1 MRLKNK
7 IQLYTSLSLFLMVLL
22 FHTAIYFI
30 FDDLDAK
37 DMSRLSEVAEN
48 IAIALK
54 KSEEEGL
61 PSSELLKA
69 YLPQNGMIRVVTEK
83 GESKL
88 TVTKE
93 STFSSLPLHTNL
105 VRQQKF
111 KNTISI

>member
-30 FDDLDAK
+30 FSMTLTQK

-54 KSEEEGL
+54 KSEEG
-61 PSSELLKA
+61 PSIFRASESVSA
-69 YLPQNGMIRVVTEK
+69 
-83 GESKL
+83 SKWYDPCRHR
-88 TVTKE
+88 E
-93 STFSSLPLHTNL
+93 
-105 VRQQKF
+105 R
-111 KNTISI
+111 

>member
-30 FDDLDAK
+30 FSITLTQK

-54 KSEEEGL
+54 
-61 PSSELLKA
+61 
-69 YLPQNGMIRVVTEK
+69 N
-83 GESKL
+83 
-88 TVTKE
+88 
-93 STFSSLPLHTNL
+93 
-105 VRQQKF
+105 QKKKVF
-111 KNTISI
+111 HHQSC

>member
-1 MRLKNK
+1 
-7 IQLYTSLSLFLMVLL
+7 
-22 FHTAIYFI
+22 
-30 FDDLDAK
+30 
-37 DMSRLSEVAEN
+37 MSRLSDVAEN

-69 YLPQNGMIRVVTEK
+69 YLPQNGMIRVVTDT

-93 STFSSLPLHTNL
+93 STFSSLPFHMNL
-105 VRQQKF
+105 GRQQKS
-111 KNTISI
+111 KNITSIWLRSLRFR

>member
-30 FDDLDAK
+30 FSMTLTQK

-54 KSEEEGL
+54 IRGRGSSVLGAAEGV
-61 PSSELLKA
+61 PASKW
-69 YLPQNGMIRVVTEK
+69 YDPCRDRNGRVKTDCHK
-83 GESKL
+83 GIN
-88 TVTKE
+88 V
-93 STFSSLPLHTNL
+93 
-105 VRQQKF
+105 
-111 KNTISI
+111 